1 MSSDH
6 RGASPSI
13 CSVLSEQVMNAIEAF
28 TYVEAIGLIQVR
40 HAKTQHELNMNSRDA
55 GVAC

>member
-1 MSSDH
+1 
-6 RGASPSI
+6 
-13 CSVLSEQVMNAIEAF
+13 MNAIEAF